1 MADTPQLVHKRIDDR
16 CGISPQRVWIF
27 STSEGIPAEH
37 RPVFR
42 RTACTR
48 TAHELL
54 LRVENAYVMK
64 NWNAWI
70 EDSKQAVHYWWLLL
84 LVGAGLLL
92 VGILTLLFPVR
103 SYLGLSMLFGW
114 VILLA
119 GALEVVLST
128 SNRHLITGRGW
139 MLAGGIIEIILG
151 VILVL
156 NLGLSAST
164 LPLFLGFWLLMRAF
178 ATIGL
183 GGDMRALQIGGSG
196 WTLLTGI
203 LLLVCSLWILIQP
216 SVGTAAAVLWVG
228 ISLLFAGAGA
238 CSLALQLRRAHRCF
252 GEKH

>member
-1 MADTPQLVHKRIDDR
+1 
-16 CGISPQRVWIF
+16 
-27 STSEGIPAEH
+27 
-37 RPVFR
+37 
-42 RTACTR
+42 
-48 TAHELL
+48 
-54 LRVENAYVMK
+54 MK

-70 EDSKQAVHYWWLLL
+70 EDSKQAIRYWWLLL
-84 LVGAGLLL
+84 LVGAVLLL
-92 VGILTLLFPVR
+92 AGVATFLFPVR

-119 GALEVVLST
+119 GVLEVVLAS
-128 SNRHLITGRGW
+128 SSRHLVTGRGW

-151 VILVL
+151 MVLILNV
-156 NLGLSAST
+156 GLAAST

-183 GGDMRALQIGGSG
+183 SGDMRALEIPGSG

-216 SVGTAAAVLWVG
+216 AVGGAAVIIWIG

-238 CSLALQLRRAHRCF
+238 CSLALQLRRAHHCLGNDRC
-252 GEKH
+252 